1 MFVCPYVL
9 TECKGIQSLVNFQQT
24 FGKSLINIF
33 DRIMDLKQFR
43 QRNKL
48 TQTELGEYLGIKKSF
63 VSLIENGRV
72 KLSEEKFNKLLNNT
86 KGWDTS
92 MLINGS
98 IYAGNN
104 NGGDVNVQIGQ
115 NRASGDARSPGDPD
129 IASRLAVLEKENEM
143 LRERLKDKDDQL
155 AFLKTLINK

>member
-1 MFVCPYVL
+1 
-9 TECKGIQSLVNFQQT
+9 
-24 FGKSLINIF
+24 
-33 DRIMDLKQFR
+33 MDLKQFR

-104 NGGDVNVQIGQ
+104 NAGDVNVQIGQ

>member
-1 MFVCPYVL
+1 
-9 TECKGIQSLVNFQQT
+9 
-24 FGKSLINIF
+24 
-33 DRIMDLKQFR
+33 MDLKQFR
-43 QRNKL
+43 QCNKL

-92 MLINGS
+92 MLINGG

-115 NRASGDARSPGDPD
+115 NRATGDSRSPGDPD

>member
-1 MFVCPYVL
+1 
-9 TECKGIQSLVNFQQT
+9 
-24 FGKSLINIF
+24 
-33 DRIMDLKQFR
+33 MDLKQFR

-72 KLSEEKFNKLLNNT
+72 KLSEEKFNKLLNNPH
-86 KGWDTS
+86 GWDTS

-104 NGGDVNVQIGQ
+104 NAGDVNVQIGQ
-115 NRASGDARSPGDPD
+115 NRASGASRSPGDPD

>member
-1 MFVCPYVL
+1 
-9 TECKGIQSLVNFQQT
+9 
-24 FGKSLINIF
+24 
-33 DRIMDLKQFR
+33 MDLKQFR
-43 QRNKL
+43 QCNKL

-63 VSLIENGRV
+63 VSLIENGKV

-104 NGGDVNVQIGQ
+104 NAGDVNVQIGQ
-115 NRASGDARSPGDPD
+115 NRAAGDARSSGDPN

>member
-1 MFVCPYVL
+1 
-9 TECKGIQSLVNFQQT
+9 
-24 FGKSLINIF
+24 
-33 DRIMDLKQFR
+33 MDLKQFR
-43 QRNKL
+43 QCNKL

-63 VSLIENGRV
+63 VSLIENGKV

-104 NGGDVNVQIGQ
+104 NVGDVNVQIGQ
-115 NRASGDARSPGDPD
+115 NRASGDARSSGDPN

-143 LRERLKDKDDQL
+143 LRERLKDKDDPL

>member
-1 MFVCPYVL
+1 
-9 TECKGIQSLVNFQQT
+9 
-24 FGKSLINIF
+24 
-33 DRIMDLKQFR
+33 MDLKQFR
-43 QRNKL
+43 QCNKL

-63 VSLIENGRV
+63 VSLIENGKV

-104 NGGDVNVQIGQ
+104 NAGNVNVQIGQ
-115 NRASGDARSPGDPD
+115 NRASGDVRSSDDPN